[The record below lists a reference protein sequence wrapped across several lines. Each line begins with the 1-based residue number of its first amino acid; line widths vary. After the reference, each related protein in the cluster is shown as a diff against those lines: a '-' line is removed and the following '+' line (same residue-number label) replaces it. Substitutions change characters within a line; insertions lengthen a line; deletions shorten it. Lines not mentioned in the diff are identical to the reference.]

1 MLVIYGPA
9 KCGKTTN
16 AMKLRDFFKCQ
27 AMYDETYPPIWDRD
41 STLVLVQSKFSA
53 DWCRLNSANQLS
65 FAEAMQQAGLSM
77 NQTPKPNPPSASQSL
92 HEAAPNLNSSSR
104 ANSFIWVQVQGED
117 GLPVLKH
124 IRYDQFVL
132 LLLKADTYS
141 NQANH
146 VALGVCG
153 EAGEFADCIK
163 KHLHYSQPLDRD
175 NLIEE
180 LGDLRFYIQAA
191 QNIWNV
197 TEQEILQANAKK
209 LEKRYKSL
217 AFTEQEA
224 HDRADKKGA

>member
-1 MLVIYGPA
+1 
-9 KCGKTTN
+9 
-16 AMKLRDFFKCQ
+16 
-27 AMYDETYPPIWDRD
+27 
-41 STLVLVQSKFSA
+41 
-53 DWCRLNSANQLS
+53 
-65 FAEAMQQAGLSM
+65 M
-77 NQTPKPNPPSASQSL
+77 NPVD
-92 HEAAPNLNSSSR
+92 PNLNSSSR
-104 ANSFIWVQVQGED
+104 SNSFVHVQVTGED
-117 GLPVLKH
+117 GLPTLRH

-132 LLLKADTYS
+132 LLLKADTYA

-146 VALGVCG
+146 AALGVCG

-163 KHLHYSQPLDRD
+163 KHLHYSQPLDRA
-175 NLIEE
+175 NLVEE

-224 HDRADKKGA
+224 HDRADKREN